1 MTSSPKHKIVINYS
15 GGLDSLIMR
24 HYAQITYPDSE
35 IVCIYY
41 KHGAASEAKELST
54 LPDYVQIRTIDWLN
68 DKCKPVAKKE
78 DPFAGAIYIPGRNLI
93 FASLAACQELAN
105 EVWMGTV
112 WDEDNPKG
120 TDKNE
125 HFRSETSNLL
135 SYVLS
140 PFVDGVKVRFPF
152 VELEWTKVE
161 SVRWALANGLT
172 KEEILN
178 SVSCWEHT
186 DGKPCGQCKQCVKRA
201 LVFKLNGFSEE
212 CKVDPLEGNYG
223 LNLLQQYLTAY
234 VEHPEETKENR
245 DENNVI
251 NMIISA
257 YYDLPEKTRLM
268 ARPFIYK
275 EVEMDRAGRE
285 FK

>member
-1 MTSSPKHKIVINYS
+1 MSSSPNKIVLLYS

-24 HYAQITYPDSE
+24 HYAKIVYPDSE
-35 IVCIYY
+35 VVCLYY
-41 KHGAASEAKELST
+41 KHGAASEEKELST
-54 LPDYVQIRTIDWLN
+54 LPDYVQVRTVDWLN
-68 DKCKPVAKKE
+68 EKCKPVAKDE

-93 FASLAACQELAN
+93 FSALAACQELAN

-125 HFRSETSNLL
+125 HFRSETSHLL

-140 PFVDGVKVRFPF
+140 PFINSVKVRFPF
-152 VELEWTKVE
+152 VELGWTKVD

-186 DGKPCGQCKQCVKRA
+186 DGKPCGQCKQCVKRN
-201 LVFKLNGFSEE
+201 LVFTINEFREE
-212 CKVDPLEGNYG
+212 CKVDPLEGDFG
-223 LNLLQQYLTAY
+223 LRLIKQYLTAY
-234 VEHPEETKENR
+234 IKHPEETKANR

-251 NMIISA
+251 EMIKAA
-257 YYDLPEKTRLM
+257 YPNLPPKTQELVFSMIPTELM
-268 ARPFIYK
+268 LK
-275 EVEMDRAGRE
+275 DEN
-285 FK
+285 K